1 VQTISPSEAMQS
13 ARPLGNTP
21 QVNKTSV
28 WLLLCGSAS
37 VLFAATLLAENRTPL
52 FPAITRANRA
62 MAVQRDIASQESLPI
77 DTAANTATELHE
89 EAEVQS
95 ATEDAFLKGM
105 QAARGRASQKD

>member
-1 VQTISPSEAMQS
+1 
-13 ARPLGNTP
+13 
-21 QVNKTSV
+21 
-28 WLLLCGSAS
+28 
-37 VLFAATLLAENRTPL
+37 
-52 FPAITRANRA
+52 
-62 MAVQRDIASQESLPI
+62 MAVQRDMASQESLPV